1 MKRVYLHTLGCKV
14 NQFETAA
21 FADSLRASGLHLVD
35 DPARADVIVI
45 NTCAVTAKA
54 SAQSRRDLRRLA
66 RVNPGAVL
74 AVTGCH
80 VQLAATELRALPDL
94 HPERL
99 LLVGNDRK
107 NELVDFIVHQHRPA
121 VDPSLTDME
130 SARPISRLPIGHFA
144 GRTRAL
150 LRVQDGCNHFCS
162 YCIVPFTRGRSRSLP
177 LAEILDQVA
186 SYREHGHK
194 EVVVTGIHVGQY
206 GNDLAE
212 GQTVV
217 TLLETLCSRFPELRF
232 RLSSIEP
239 TEINEELLSLMRERD
254 NFMPHL
260 HIPLQSGD
268 AFILARM
275 NRSYRPE
282 TFVEKLTLCRRMVTD
297 AAIGIDVLV
306 GFPGER
312 QSHFDNTVSLLEQT
326 DFTYLHAFPYSPRP
340 GTRAAAFADQVP
352 NRVKQQR
359 VALLR
364 ELSERRRNDFYR
376 RFLGTRRPALI
387 ESERDRDGLLQG
399 HTDNYVTVRV
409 DGDDRLINR
418 VVQVELSSVTATGVT
433 ARPEAQP

>member
-21 FADSLRASGLHLVD
+21 FADSMRDSGLHLVD

-162 YCIVPFTRGRSRSLP
+162 YCIVPFT
-177 LAEILDQVA
+177 
-186 SYREHGHK
+186 
-194 EVVVTGIHVGQY
+194 
-206 GNDLAE
+206 
-212 GQTVV
+212 
-217 TLLETLCSRFPELRF
+217 
-232 RLSSIEP
+232 
-239 TEINEELLSLMRERD
+239 
-254 NFMPHL
+254 
-260 HIPLQSGD
+260 GD
-268 AFILARM
+268 AAAVCRWP
-275 NRSYRPE
+275 RSSTRLPR
-282 TFVEKLTLCRRMVTD
+282 T
-297 AAIGIDVLV
+297 G
-306 GFPGER
+306 
-312 QSHFDNTVSLLEQT
+312 NT
-326 DFTYLHAFPYSPRP
+326 
-340 GTRAAAFADQVP
+340 
-352 NRVKQQR
+352 
-359 VALLR
+359 
-364 ELSERRRNDFYR
+364 
-376 RFLGTRRPALI
+376 GTRRWWSPA
-387 ESERDRDGLLQG
+387 SMWAS
-399 HTDNYVTVRV
+399 TVMIWPR
-409 DGDDRLINR
+409 G
-418 VVQVELSSVTATGVT
+418 
-433 ARPEAQP
+433 RP